1 MRCPTLSLC
10 CSLAFACACGAR
22 TGLEVLAQ
30 STPPGDASAEA
41 SAPCTKAPWVLFDY
55 DVQGMGYEIFAIHP
69 DGSSL
74 HALDLGTTRT
84 ANPSI
89 SPDGASLLYRTYS
102 DTDDTL
108 LLRDLASGTTR
119 TIVHITVQPPSSGL
133 SKGAVSPD
141 NRLIAYGNSPDVHL
155 VAFDG
160 SNDRV
165 LVSGPYEAG
174 CCPWSY
180 GHPAFG
186 ADSSTVYFSTIG
198 RLEEIRV
205 DGSGRRLLEQDQ
217 FFSNPQDPGF
227 SFPNASFSPEYD
239 ALVAQVACDVSELRV
254 YPLGSLPGDPCA
266 AGTKLAILQGSQ
278 GASNEAANP
287 SWGPTGLIVYDD
299 GVDLFLVPA
308 TGGTP
313 QNITA
318 SITTGGR
325 MAADPVWASG
335 CSTL

>member
-1 MRCPTLSLC
+1 MLSFCLP
-10 CSLAFACACGAR
+10 LAFACACGSR
-22 TGLEVLAQ
+22 TGLDVLAR
-30 STPPGDASAEA
+30 STPPGDASA
-41 SAPCTKAPWVLFDY
+41 SCTKPPWIVFDY
-55 DVQGMGYEIFAIHP
+55 DVQGSGYQIFAMHP

-74 HALDLGTTRT
+74 HAVDLGATGT
-84 ANPSI
+84 AYPSI
-89 SPDGASLLYRTYS
+89 SPDGASLLYLTFS
-102 DTDDTL
+102 GDTDDSL

-119 TIVHITVQPPSSGL
+119 TVAHVTVQPPSSGL
-133 SKGAVSPD
+133 GKGAVSPD
-141 NRLIAYGNSPDVHL
+141 NRLIAYGNSPDLRL
-155 VAFDG
+155 VSFDG

-198 RLEEIRV
+198 RLEEIHV
-205 DGSGRRLLEQDQ
+205 DGSGRLLLEHDQ

-227 SFPNASFSPEYD
+227 SFPNASPSPEYD
-239 ALVAQVACDVSELRV
+239 ALVAQVACDVSELRI
-254 YPLGSLPGDPCA
+254 YPLGSLPGDACA
-266 AGTKLAILQGSQ
+266 AGTKLVELQGSQ
-278 GASNEAANP
+278 ASNEAANP

-299 GVDLFLVPA
+299 GADLFLVPA

-325 MAADPVWASG
+325 VAADPVWASG
-335 CSTL
+335 CAEIP